1 MDVRERWER
10 DRKFI
15 MAIRTVRGR
24 LLDDE
29 TLYNAFAGSIKS
41 ALDDIEGSMNHEEV
55 SKVILDRI
63 IGKE

>member
-1 MDVRERWER
+1 MNAKERWER

-15 MAIRTVRGR
+15 MAISVVRDR

-29 TLYNAFAGSIKS
+29 VLYNAFSSSIKS
-41 ALDDIEGSMNHEEV
+41 ALDDIEGSMNHEAV